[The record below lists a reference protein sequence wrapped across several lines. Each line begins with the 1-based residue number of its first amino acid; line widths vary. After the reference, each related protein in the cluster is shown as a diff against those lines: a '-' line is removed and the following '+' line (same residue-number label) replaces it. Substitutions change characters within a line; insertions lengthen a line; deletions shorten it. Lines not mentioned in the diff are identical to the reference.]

1 MQSVSIFGIKCP
13 LPHYYLYIHAVPRTR
28 GHTCLYL
35 AFLATFLPFFWQMW
49 LPVVHVGW
57 QSVDGPRPRVPHS
70 ICKMISASATEQPGP
85 SCQFGENYHIK
96 RTNARLHKQEFF
108 QTSANFPPN
117 CKGQWFVSSALQSN
131 DFSQTKINLHWQIL
145 TLICI
150 DIYFHQLVFMRS
162 KIKTL
167 TLLTWSLH
175 QNSFCCIFAISNL
188 FMMTTLVTEFVEE
201 FITL

>member
-13 LPHYYLYIHAVPRTR
+13 LPPYYLYIHAVPRTR

-35 AFLATFLPFFWQMW
+35 AFLVTFLAFFDRFGCHEVET
-49 LPVVHVGW
+49 PVVHVGW

-117 CKGQWFVSSALQSN
+117 CKGQ
-131 DFSQTKINLHWQIL
+131 
-145 TLICI
+145 
-150 DIYFHQLVFMRS
+150 
-162 KIKTL
+162 
-167 TLLTWSLH
+167 
-175 QNSFCCIFAISNL
+175 
-188 FMMTTLVTEFVEE
+188 
-201 FITL
+201 